1 LSPTPYRLAAVCL
14 GLLCAVLLIA
24 IIALSIYYNGS
35 SQKLTKELVQ
45 LRENY
50 SNLTTAKNKLQV
62 DFRNLF
68 TGYSNLTESND
79 YLTTVNHRLQ
89 VDIRNLT
96 TSYSNLTVM
105 KDNLQ
110 KERDN
115 LEYMIIRL
123 NELSW
128 TESRTACRKL
138 HLGADLVIINSREE
152 QCESKI
158 IMLQNQR
165 NIQNTYTSE
174 TPKKKSTGK
183 KWSYRANEKAF
194 EVKQDEV
201 TYAEKH
207 PDKVNSSY
215 LNMLMT
221 SAVLQNRNNGELK
234 GQDQLRMNYSNLTAP
249 KDKLQEDIRNLTGAN
264 ERLLKDFRNLTAA
277 HDKLQVDYRNLSAVK
292 ECRPCPWGW
301 ELFSH
306 KCYYFSTDKLNWNDS
321 RTACRKQGADLV
333 AIDSRGEQEFVTK
346 HMKRREYWMGLSD
359 AAGKGTW
366 IWVDGTQPIE
376 WYWIQNQPGNFQ
388 NNTACLAS
396 ADKAIGLKNWNDQD
410 CSKKKSRICEGS
422 SLPLSP

>member
-1 LSPTPYRLAAVCL
+1 MARSPTAQTAPHPGAPGLSGLVKQDEATYEEVKMGRSPSAQIAPPPRPPVKAPPIPLPYRLAAVCL
-14 GLLCAVLLIA
+14 GFLCPVLVIVV
-24 IIALSIYYNGS
+24 IAL
-35 SQKLTKELVQ
+35 
-45 LRENY
+45 
-50 SNLTTAKNKLQV
+50 
-62 DFRNLF
+62 FF
-68 TGYSNLTESND
+68 
-79 YLTTVNHRLQ
+79 
-89 VDIRNLT
+89 
-96 TSYSNLTVM
+96 SY
-105 KDNLQ
+105 
-110 KERDN
+110 
-115 LEYMIIRL
+115 
-123 NELSW
+123 
-128 TESRTACRKL
+128 
-138 HLGADLVIINSREE
+138 
-152 QCESKI
+152 
-158 IMLQNQR
+158 
-165 NIQNTYTSE
+165 
-174 TPKKKSTGK
+174 
-183 KWSYRANEKAF
+183 
-194 EVKQDEV
+194 
-201 TYAEKH
+201 
-207 PDKVNSSY
+207 
-215 LNMLMT
+215 
-221 SAVLQNRNNGELK
+221 NGELK

-277 HDKLQVDYRNLSAVK
+277 HDKLQVDYRNLSAGYSNLIVVKEELQKDTRKLWSVITELRRHFPVDQYCSITDQKTLVK

>member
-1 LSPTPYRLAAVCL
+1 MSEDVCYSTVTFSKSPSRGTHVKQDEVTYAEVKTARAPSAKTAPPPGAPVKAQLSPTPYRLAAVCL

-123 NELSW
+123 NEECRFCPQGWELFNSKCYFFSTDELSW

-152 QCESKI
+152 QVFI
-158 IMLQNQR
+158 
-165 NIQNTYTSE
+165 Y
-174 TPKKKSTGK
+174 
-183 KWSYRANEKAF
+183 
-194 EVKQDEV
+194 
-201 TYAEKH
+201 KH
-207 PDKVNSSY
+207 
-215 LNMLMT
+215 T
-221 SAVLQNRNNGELK
+221 
-234 GQDQLRMNYSNLTAP
+234 
-249 KDKLQEDIRNLTGAN
+249 
-264 ERLLKDFRNLTAA
+264 
-277 HDKLQVDYRNLSAVK
+277 
-292 ECRPCPWGW
+292 
-301 ELFSH
+301 
-306 KCYYFSTDKLNWNDS
+306 
-321 RTACRKQGADLV
+321 QG
-333 AIDSRGEQEFVTK
+333 
-346 HMKRREYWMGLSD
+346 REHWLGISD
-359 AAGKGTW
+359 AAAERTW
-366 IWVDGTQPIE
+366 IWVDNTRLTEGYWASSQPDNFFNEDCGATSARSGTL
-376 WYWIQNQPGNFQ
+376 N
-388 NNTACLAS
+388 
-396 ADKAIGLKNWNDQD
+396 NWNDVK
-410 CSKKKSRICEGS
+410 CAKKMLWICEGS